1 MSETEAAE
9 PPRLPVAPVVWAI
22 VAAIVICFFGLQVAP
37 QAAQQAIIGAFALIP
52 ERFDPARPDH
62 FTRWYE
68 YLGPLFGHAFVHFE
82 WWHAGANAFF
92 FFVMARLPA
101 LRMGWWR
108 FLTLFFVSAACS
120 AILYVALNWGADRI
134 AIGASGAV
142 CGVFVAYFFSA
153 RRTWREALADPA
165 VRGPLGVIVFVNV
178 VVMGVLAKLNL
189 APIAWEA
196 HLGGFIG
203 GALSYIALERPIP
216 TRSGPWG

>member
-1 MSETEAAE
+1 MSEGEVSE

-22 VAAIVICFFGLQVAP
+22 VAALVASFLGLQFAPPVAKE
-37 QAAQQAIIGAFALIP
+37 AIFGAFALIP
-52 ERFDPARPDH
+52 VRVDPSSPDH
-62 FTRWYE
+62 FTHWYE
-68 YLGPLFGHAFVHFE
+68 YLGPLFGHVFLHVE
-82 WWHAGANAFF
+82 WWHVGANTFF
-92 FFVMARLPA
+92 FFIMARLPA

-108 FLTLFFVSAACS
+108 FLVLFFVSAVCS
-120 AILYVALNWGADRI
+120 AILYVALNWGTDHI

-153 RRTWREALADPA
+153 RRTWREALADPG

-203 GALSYIALERPIP
+203 GALAYIALERPLP
-216 TRSGPWG
+216 VRSGPWS

>member
-1 MSETEAAE
+1 VSETEAPE
-9 PPRLPVAPVVWAI
+9 PPRLPVAPVVWVI
-22 VAAIVICFFGLQVAP
+22 VAALAASFVGLFFAP
-37 QAAQQAIIGAFALIP
+37 PEWKNTVLGAFALIP
-52 ERFDPARPDH
+52 ARFDPASPGR
-62 FTRWYE
+62 FTQWYE
-68 YLGPLFGHAFVHFE
+68 YLGPVFGHAFVHLE
-82 WWHAGANAFF
+82 WWHAGANTFF

-108 FLTLFFVSAACS
+108 FLVLFFFSAACS
-120 AILYVALNWGADRI
+120 AALYIALNWGADHI

-142 CGVFVAYFFSA
+142 CGVFVAYFFSV
-153 RRTWREALADPA
+153 RRTWREALADPG

-203 GALSYIALERPIP
+203 GALAYVALERPLPI
-216 TRSGPWG
+216 RQGLWR